1 MLLPKS
7 LCIKTSPRGPF
18 LNRKWDFGR
27 FWADW
32 QYRKKKALIRLWATF
47 EGWVWV
53 GQVKTSMNSGNTLAK
68 SNCTHYSTLS
78 GPPDI
83 SLGFGTLKKN
93 QNQNTDFKKVGSKK
107 RVIIIQKVKRQPGPF
122 SFWIK
127 MTLFFSPCFFLVQN
141 MDLIFFR
148 VINWPKFSKQE

>member
-1 MLLPKS
+1 
-7 LCIKTSPRGPF
+7 
-18 LNRKWDFGR
+18 
-27 FWADW
+27 
-32 QYRKKKALIRLWATF
+32 
-47 EGWVWV
+47 
-53 GQVKTSMNSGNTLAK
+53 MNSGNTLAK

-122 SFWIK
+122 SF
-127 MTLFFSPCFFLVQN
+127 
-141 MDLIFFR
+141 
-148 VINWPKFSKQE
+148 